1 MYYHHLEM
9 KQVSNNYKDYL
20 TGDVCFDEIYR
31 RRCVKNLWHHVT
43 HGHLLISSHRKQ
55 EESIQNMG
63 VIYRWYI
70 WMDFEP
76 SYCLVG
82 LGELWALLA
91 WKHGIARA
99 SCLAGM
105 GGVVSG
111 LP

>member
-1 MYYHHLEM
+1 
-9 KQVSNNYKDYL
+9 
-20 TGDVCFDEIYR
+20 
-31 RRCVKNLWHHVT
+31 
-43 HGHLLISSHRKQ
+43 
-55 EESIQNMG
+55 
-63 VIYRWYI
+63 
-70 WMDFEP
+70 MDFEP